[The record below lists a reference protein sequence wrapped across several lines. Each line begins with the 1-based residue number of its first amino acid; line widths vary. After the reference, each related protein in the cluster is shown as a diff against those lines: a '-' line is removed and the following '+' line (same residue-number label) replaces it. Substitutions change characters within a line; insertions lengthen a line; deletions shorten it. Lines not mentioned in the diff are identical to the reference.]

1 MLVIYKIISQFCA
14 RNQLKKMTKRLLI
27 TAIIP
32 CLFFSCAREQE
43 LSEIVNEGVCEE
55 SITLNVSHEPGQTK
69 TCLSGLNVL
78 WNTGDCISVF
88 SSGVNSSF
96 TTKSSGSANATFTG
110 KAAISDKYYILYPYN
125 AEASISSNVIDCTI
139 PYMQV
144 PVKNSFDPAAALMA
158 GITDEEDAAT
168 LRNACA
174 FIKFELAGDDVTLVY
189 IQTTGDGE
197 SLTGSA
203 ELTVA
208 NDGTHTF
215 ATGSGTLRNAV
226 SLSQPADAAFEPG
239 VYYACVFPN
248 DISGVRVIFHYADGS
263 TGSKVKKTT
272 ACTLTRNFITD
283 FGVIDDNV
291 TRKFEDDG
299 TTDESYSSSSYGFNY
314 ESLGKRNH
322 PRLFLD
328 ETGFNDLKQ
337 KVTTDAASNVFLKM
351 LSDNIISNA
360 DSYLSEAVPAYTASD
375 NLSEARLGL
384 KHIFA
389 CAYAFHIT
397 RDSKYFNKAKADM
410 LQFCS
415 WSDWHPEQY
424 LCVGETSMGMAIGYD
439 WLYGYF
445 TNEERELFREK
456 MYAYVLGTYKDDANI
471 SKFSNANNWNE
482 VCWGGLSAAAIALMG
497 KKVTVGATTYGNS
510 NLIELLEMCVNPSNS
525 HSNAYQLPRL
535 YGPDGCFDEG
545 YNYWNYGTGYE
556 IALIKAL
563 ETAFGKSA
571 TGVTNLVNAS
581 GFLSTDAFLQF
592 MESPL
597 GGNQFAT
604 FGFSDGGASAAE
616 LQWPLYWF
624 AEHKTDYSILSNEF
638 HKYQAGAYTPSGCKD
653 RMFPLLPAIAKDL
666 ALDAHCNSPV
676 YPTSKLWS
684 GGNGMTEI
692 IMARD
697 KWSGTNDAYV
707 GFKAGY
713 PNRSHGHM
721 DIGSFV
727 FDYNGERWSHDIPL
741 AWTYSAATERIRQYD
756 ASKEYNVRGQG
767 SGRWWFFFTNNSG
780 HSTISVMNGPIG
792 SKSNKSDQLVGSSS
806 SRATIVSTINT
817 STETGGRM
825 NLTPMYSDC
834 LSSIYR
840 TVKIVREG
848 GTFKKLVVID
858 EITTNSSL
866 APQIQWRMLTPAS
879 VTNQSGYQELT
890 QNAKTMYLKTVV
902 SGNVSSP
909 VYTVWDAAD
918 SSVSGWVNPVDRDY
932 TVTKGYHMAGF
943 TATIQKSSSITMTT
957 TITDNPDNL

>member
-1 MLVIYKIISQFCA
+1 MPL
-14 RNQLKKMTKRLLI
+14 RKMTKRLIPSLLI
-27 TAIIP
+27 VGI
-32 CLFFSCAREQE
+32 LLSCTRELPFQDADQTPD
-43 LSEIVNEGVCEE
+43 SGK
-55 SITLNVSHEPGQTK
+55 ITLKVGQESGVSRTS
-69 TCLSGLNVL
+69 LSGLNVL
-78 WNTGDCISVF
+78 WEEGDEISVF
-88 SSGVNSSF
+88 ASGANVRFTTRSSGSTSAVFEGNIAQNSSYHVLYPYDSEASVSSGV
-96 TTKSSGSANATFTG
+96 
-110 KAAISDKYYILYPYN
+110 IS
-125 AEASISSNVIDCTI
+125 CTI
-139 PYMQV
+139 PQLQT
-144 PVKNSFDPAAALMA
+144 PVKGSFDPSAALMA
-158 GITDEEDAAT
+158 GVTDEDYAVT

-174 FIKFELAGDDVTLVY
+174 FIKYEIENDDVTLVY
-189 IQTTGDGE
+189 IQATGEGE
-197 SLTGSA
+197 VLTGSHS
-203 ELTVA
+203 LTVS
-208 NDGTHTF
+208 DGGEISV
-215 ATGSGTLRNAV
+215 AVGTGTTKNSV
-226 SLSQPADAAFEPG
+226 SMSQPNGAAFEPG
-239 VYYACVFPN
+239 VYYACVSPN

-263 TGSKVKKTT
+263 SGSKVKKNR
-272 ACTLTRNFITD
+272 ACELRRNYITD

-291 TRKFEDDG
+291 TRKFDEDG
-299 TTDESYSSSSYGFNY
+299 TVDESYSASSYGFDY

-322 PRLFLD
+322 PRLFMD
-328 ETGFNDLKQ
+328 ETGFIDLKQ
-337 KVTTDAASNVFLKM
+337 KVTEEAASNVFLKM
-351 LSDNIISNA
+351 LSDNIIANA
-360 DSYLSEAVPAYTASD
+360 GTCLSEAAPAYVASD
-375 NLSEARLGL
+375 NLTESRLGL

-389 CAYAFHIT
+389 CSYAFHIT
-397 RDSKYFNKAKADM
+397 RDSRYLEKARTDM
-410 LQFCS
+410 LAFCNFA
-415 WSDWHPEQY
+415 DWHPEQY
-424 LCVGETSMGMAIGYD
+424 LCVGETTMAMAIGYD
-439 WLYGYF
+439 WLYGYL
-445 TNEERELFREK
+445 TNEERELIREK
-456 MYAYVLGTYKDDANI
+456 IYSYAIGTYKADANI

-482 VCWGGLSAAAIALMG
+482 VCWGGLSAAAVSLMG
-497 KKVTVGATTYGNS
+497 RKVTIDGTTYGNS
-510 NLIELLEMCVNPSNS
+510 NLMELLEMCVNPSNS

-697 KWSGTNDAYV
+697 KWSGTNDAYF
-707 GFKAGY
+707 GFKGGY

-767 SGRWWFFFTNNSG
+767 SGRWWFFFTNNIG

-806 SRATIVSTINT
+806 SRATIVSTTNT

-848 GTFKKLVVID
+848 GSFKKLIVID

-879 VTNQSGYQELT
+879 VTNQADYQELT
-890 QNAKTMYLKTVV
+890 QNGKTMYLKTVV
-902 SGNVSSP
+902 SGNISSP

-918 SSVSGWVNPVDRDY
+918 SSVSNWVNPVDRDY
-932 TVTKGYHMAGF
+932 TATKGYHMAGF
-943 TATIQKSSSITMTT
+943 AATLQKSSSVTLTT
-957 TITDNPDNL
+957 TITDRIENL